1 MAFSLPIIIAFL
13 YATYAFLEMAQ
24 FLVRVAASREGKNAI
39 GASLEKAIMTVK
51 RIPLFIFPPLLG
63 ILVMRQEEGL
73 VLIAAFGSLALGT
86 ITVFVTMLMRSIL
99 IDRFSHAVHAL
110 HGRRSMLSSLLLSV
124 LRSKRVAATN
134 VAAGHIAGNRAKSN
148 ATRWSLNWKIVVLAA
163 LVYGL
168 IGSSAFIV
176 NVGALQ
182 FPKYAPIL
190 FQITGLVNGIGTVLL
205 SFMLDPII
213 SRSFEN
219 TDDNEEINVSLLVGM
234 IYAFG
239 LVAPLVVLS
248 TALIGWQLR

>member
-1 MAFSLPIIIAFL
+1 MAFSLPILIALL
-13 YATYAFLEMAQ
+13 YATYTFLEVAQ
-24 FLVRVAASREGKNAI
+24 FLVRVAASKEGKNAI
-39 GASLEKAIMTVK
+39 GASLEKALMTVK
-51 RIPLFIFPPLLG
+51 RIPLLIFPPLLG

-73 VLIAAFGSLALGT
+73 VLIAAFGSLALGA
-86 ITVFVTMLMRSIL
+86 IAAFFIMMMRSVL

-110 HGRRSMLSSLLLSV
+110 HGGRSMLSSLLLSV
-124 LRSKRVAATN
+124 LRSKRVAAAH

-148 ATRWSLNWKIVVLAA
+148 ATRWSLNRKVVVLAT

-176 NVGALQ
+176 NIGALQ

-219 TDDNEEINVSLLVGM
+219 ADDNEEINVSLLVGM
-234 IYAFG
+234 ISAFG
-239 LVAPLVVLS
+239 LVAPFVVFS
-248 TALIGWQLR
+248 TALIGWYLR